1 MSTPTG
7 PPPDAGQPQ
16 SPGPRAAPG
25 PAGGGWA
32 PESWSAA
39 APPPHR
45 QAPYP
50 QAPYPQAPYPQ
61 APYGQYPYPPPLAY
75 AAPGGRELAEPYQR
89 LAARLLDWLVLAV
102 PGILFNLPWILVL
115 LYAVPWG
122 DTSDQHVDRLLPWL
136 GLVFALAVIALA
148 GSAIVSFLYEAVL
161 MPRTGQTLGKRALRI
176 RVVGLPD
183 GSPVTAAAARR
194 RWLASEGT
202 VLLTLIPVVNTIA
215 GVYGWVNALW
225 LLWDKPYRQCLHDKF
240 ATTAVVKL
248 TDADVLAQ
256 QVRR

>member
-1 MSTPTG
+1 VGADLPPGG
-7 PPPDAGQPQ
+7 PPLGE
-16 SPGPRAAPG
+16 
-25 PAGGGWA
+25 WA

-39 APPPHR
+39 ALPPHR

-50 QAPYPQAPYPQ
+50 HGPYPYPQAPS
-61 APYGQYPYPPPLAY
+61 AY
-75 AAPGGRELAEPYQR
+75 ARPGGRELAEPYQR
-89 LAARLLDWLVLAV
+89 LAARLLDWLILFV
-102 PGILFNLPWILVL
+102 PGLLLNLPWILVA
-115 LYAVPWG
+115 LYAVPWH
-122 DTSDQHVDRLLPWL
+122 DTSNENVDRLLPWV
-136 GLVFALAVIALA
+136 GLLFVLALFALA
-148 GSAIVSFLYEAVL
+148 GSALVSFLYEAVL

-202 VLLTLIPVVNTIA
+202 VLLTLIPAVNTIA

-248 TDADVLAQ
+248 TEADVLAQ

>member
-1 MSTPTG
+1 
-7 PPPDAGQPQ
+7 
-16 SPGPRAAPG
+16 
-25 PAGGGWA
+25 PAGAGWA

-45 QAPYP
+45 QPPSGPAPSGAPPYGPPLSGPAPYGPPPYGQYPYP
-50 QAPYPQAPYPQ
+50 Q
-61 APYGQYPYPPPLAY
+61 PYGQYPYPPPFAY
-75 AAPGGRELAEPYQR
+75 AAPGGRVLAEPYQR

-102 PGILFNLPWILVL
+102 PGVLFNLPWILVL

-122 DTSDQHVDRLLPWL
+122 DTSNQNVDKLLPWL
-136 GLVFALAVIALA
+136 GLVFVLALIAIA

-183 GSPVTAAAARR
+183 GSPVTTAAARR

-202 VLLTLIPVVNTIA
+202 VLLTLLPVVNTIV
-215 GVYGWVNALW
+215 GVYGFVNVLW

-248 TDADVLAQ
+248 TEADVLAQ